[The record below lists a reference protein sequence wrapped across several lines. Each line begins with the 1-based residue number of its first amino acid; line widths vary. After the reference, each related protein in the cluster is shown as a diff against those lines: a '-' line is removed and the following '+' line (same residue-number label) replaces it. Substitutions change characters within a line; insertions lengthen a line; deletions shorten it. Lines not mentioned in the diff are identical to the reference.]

1 MITLT
6 EKRLQDL
13 EARIPTFLA
22 KIEEQQAKM
31 AEIYTFPDHL
41 AELRWACKTWNE
53 FVKDF
58 INSQHAAWDT
68 SNIRTDGF
76 WKELKDLKSAIDN
89 EVKANLAS
97 LSGQISALNSSQDN
111 QKALQTTLDNNH
123 HDLMISLFA
132 ISERVS
138 YTENKIQKS
147 AQDLGNTQDRLNQ
160 LAVDHNNLKVSL
172 EAKVDDLRSI
182 LKDAVYSITS
192 SMNSQ
197 ITQVSNR
204 IKEPPVIPV
213 PKDYDADIEKIKAAI
228 EVLSVPTIQTDPK
241 VNDKIKSLE
250 QAIAQIFTLLKKL
263 EPGS

>member
-22 KIEEQQAKM
+22 KIEEQQKKM
-31 AEIYTFPDHL
+31 AEIYSFPNEL
-41 AELRWACKTWNE
+41 AEVRLEHKSLYDVVKE
-53 FVKDF
+53 FVELQKC
-58 INSQHAAWDT
+58 AAIFQDT
-68 SNIRTDGF
+68 TISNT
-76 WKELKDLKSAIDN
+76 WKAITELKTIIEN

-97 LSGQISALNSSQDN
+97 LSGQISALNSNQDN

-138 YTENKIQKS
+138 YTENKIEKGNQN
-147 AQDLGNTQDRLNQ
+147 LGNTQDRLDKQIN
-160 LAVDHNNLKVSL
+160 DHNNLTVSIENQL
-172 EAKVDDLRSI
+172 LQNSNDLKLAFNFI
-182 LKDAVYSITS
+182 QKNIDQ
-192 SMNSQ
+192 Q

-228 EVLSVPTIQTDPK
+228 EVLSFPTIQTDPK

>member
-22 KIEEQQAKM
+22 KIEEQQKKM
-31 AEIYTFPDHL
+31 AEIYSFPNDL
-41 AELRWACKTWNE
+41 AEVRLEHKSLYDVVKE
-53 FVKDF
+53 FVELQKC
-58 INSQHAAWDT
+58 AAIFQDT
-68 SNIRTDGF
+68 TISNT
-76 WKELKDLKSAIDN
+76 WKAITELKTIIEN

-97 LSGQISALNSSQDN
+97 LSGQISALNSNQDN

-138 YTENKIQKS
+138 YTENKIEKGNQN
-147 AQDLGNTQDRLNQ
+147 LGNTQDRLDKQIN
-160 LAVDHNNLKVSL
+160 DHNNLTVSIENQL
-172 EAKVDDLRSI
+172 LQNSNDLKLAFNFI
-182 LKDAVYSITS
+182 QKNIDQ
-192 SMNSQ
+192 Q

-228 EVLSVPTIQTDPK
+228 EVLSFPTIQTDPK